1 MVDGTIHRLLKIMFL
16 LCCSVMT
23 AFSYDLKT
31 SVDRNSFTLGDPIHF
46 RVMMELPKD
55 VQCVP
60 PEPEKL
66 FGNLTVKEWNISRS
80 PKDPKDSVFVDYILT
95 SYIPENCTI
104 PSIPFVMQSP
114 ASTDTVFTE
123 THTMQFM
130 SVITPPAAGSN
141 DTNIDIK
148 DLKPQ
153 QLAGNPPKFWL
164 WITIILGSVAI
175 LAAIALYLSKK
186 FKKKEIV
193 PPPVPPYEEAIM
205 ALGVLHGKRLLEKGL
220 IREYVFEL
228 SEIFKRYIE
237 RRFSTNA
244 SEFTTEE
251 MIAWAGASGL
261 DKKLKS
267 SLEWFFKATDP
278 VKFARIIPD
287 SVTVSRFSDE
297 VTNFLEATRPLPQ
310 ITESNN
316 QDVPTVSDTPQQPDS
331 SVQLSSA
338 GTSVTTNEVGK

>member
-1 MVDGTIHRLLKIMFL
+1 MVDGTMHRLLKITLL
-16 LCCSVMT
+16 LCSSVT
-23 AFSYDLKT
+23 TLFSFDIKT
-31 SVDRNSFTLGDPIHF
+31 SVDRTSFTLGDPIHF
-46 RVMMELPKD
+46 RVMIELPKD

-66 FGNLTVKEWNISRS
+66 FGNLSVKEWNINRN
-80 PKDPKDSVFVDYILT
+80 PKESNDSVFVDYILA
-95 SYIPENCTI
+95 SYVPENCTI
-104 PSIPFVMQSP
+104 PSLPFILQSP
-114 ASTDTVFTE
+114 ASADTVFTE
-123 THTMQFM
+123 KHALQFI
-130 SVITPPAAGSN
+130 SVIEAPAAGSN
-141 DTNIDIK
+141 DTTLDIK

-153 QLAGNPPKFWL
+153 QVAGNPPKFWL
-164 WITIILGSVAI
+164 WITIIIGSVVV
-175 LAAIALYLSKK
+175 LAVIALYLSKK

-193 PPPVPPYEEAIM
+193 PPPIPPYEEAIM

-267 SLEWFFKATDP
+267 SLEWFFRTTDP

-287 SVTVSRFSDE
+287 TDTINRFSNE
-297 VTNFLEATRPLPQ
+297 VTTFLESTRPLPQ
-310 ITESNN
+310 TTGSDQNVSSQADATQ
-316 QDVPTVSDTPQQPDS
+316 QDLPVQDS
-331 SVQLSSA
+331 SPD
-338 GTSVTTNEVGK
+338 TSVTANEVSK